1 MSEFEPFYD
10 RLAQRLRLSAT
21 QSPNAPVSKVLIS
34 ATGNLSG
41 RGVLRGAEYLYG
53 CSIWTAN

>member
-41 RGVLRGAEYLYG
+41 RG
-53 CSIWTAN
+53 CSSGR